1 VSIGRNVEQGR
12 GLRVDASIEVIRA
25 ARKELDDVIEE
36 IRAVPGHEDFL
47 AAPTFDQIAEVAE
60 VDRPL
65 VYFAAADAGGLALVV
80 RGADV
85 VHVAL
90 DGLTADVVREQ
101 ATGHLAA
108 YDAYRTRVAGGRD
121 RWRRSLD
128 EVTAWLWGSAVGPVL
143 DALGGAAEAVFVPGG
158 LLGLLPLHAA
168 WTAGPAEGQR
178 RYAIDACMIT
188 YVPNARALSA
198 ARRHAAEDVGALVTV
213 TDPPHG
219 PGQVRLAHAAIE
231 TAVAAAAFPS
241 SDAIPPDEATPE
253 RVQDGIAR
261 ASVAHLA
268 CHGYAVL
275 DTPLDSGL
283 LLADGAR
290 LTLRDLLA
298 MRTNLR
304 LAVLSACET
313 SMPGT
318 DLPDEVVSLPT
329 GLLQAGVGG
338 VVASLWAVPDLG
350 TALLMTRFYRA
361 WRHDAEPPA
370 EALRTA
376 QLWLRDTS
384 TARKVED
391 LESFAG
397 DGWLSD
403 ELVDEL
409 ADALFTRD
417 PSEDDAHVQAWAGFS
432 YVGA

>member
-1 VSIGRNVEQGR
+1 M
-12 GLRVDASIEVIRA
+12 DASVEAIRA

-47 AAPTFDQIAEVAE
+47 AAPTFQQIAVEAE
-60 VDRPL
+60 AQRPL
-65 VYFAAADAGGLALVV
+65 VYFAAADVGGLALVV
-80 RGADV
+80 RGAEV
-85 VHVAL
+85 THVELA
-90 DGLTADVVREQ
+90 DLTADVVRE
-101 ATGHLAA
+101 
-108 YDAYRTRVAGGRD
+108 RVAGHLDAYEAYRKRIPDGRQ
-121 RWRRSLD
+121 RWRRALD
-128 EVTAWLWGSAVGPVL
+128 DVTAWLWGAAVGPVL
-143 DALGGAAEAVFVPGG
+143 DALEDATHAVFVPGG
-158 LLGLLPLHAA
+158 LLGLLPMHAA
-168 WTAGPAEGQR
+168 WTAGSAEGQR
-178 RYAIDACMIT
+178 RYALDTCTIT
-188 YVPNARALSA
+188 YVPNARALHA
-198 ARRHAAEDVGALVTV
+198 ARGHAMLAADAIVTV
-213 TDPPHG
+213 TDPPHEA
-219 PGQVRLAHAAIE
+219 GQDRLTLAAIE
-231 TAVAAAAFPS
+231 TAAAASVFPS
-241 SDAIPPDEATPE
+241 ADAIPPEAATSQ
-253 RVQDGIAR
+253 RVQEGIVA

-275 DTPLDSGL
+275 ETPLDSGL

-338 VVASLWAVPDLG
+338 VIASLWAVPDLA

-361 WRHDAEPPA
+361 WRHDAQPPP

-376 QLWLRDTS
+376 QLWLRETGI
-384 TARKVED
+384 AQKVED

-397 DGWLSD
+397 DGWLP
-403 ELVDEL
+403 EEIVDAL

-417 PSEDDAHVQAWAGFS
+417 PADDDTHLQAWAGFS